1 MIDLKEACLEKGFS
15 VVHIKTDSIKI
26 ANATKEMIDF
36 VVGFGK
42 KYGYNFK
49 HEATYDKFCL
59 INDAVYIAREKDH
72 WTSVGAQFSHSFV
85 FKTLFSKEPI
95 EFKDLCE
102 VRSVTTSMYLDMNEG
117 LQEGEHDYHF
127 VGKTGLFCPMLSKGG
142 VLYREKD
149 GKYYAVTGTK
159 GFRWMESEMVEN
171 LGLQDLIDLSYQRSL
186 VDASKKEIS
195 KFVDF
200 EYFIS

>member
-1 MIDLKEACLEKGFS
+1 
-15 VVHIKTDSIKI
+15 
-26 ANATKEMIDF
+26 
-36 VVGFGK
+36 
-42 KYGYNFK
+42 
-49 HEATYDKFCL
+49 
-59 INDAVYIAREKDH
+59 
-72 WTSVGAQFSHSFV
+72 
-85 FKTLFSKEPI
+85 
-95 EFKDLCE
+95 
-102 VRSVTTSMYLDMNEG
+102 MYLDMNEG

-186 VDASKKEIS
+186 GDASKKEIS